1 MNTQVSGQHPTPCT
15 PIWQAANE
23 LGDDI
28 GVNSL
33 SSRLVLLALHFPR
46 LRLIWSRSLHATAA
60 IFRDLKANMDEPDP
74 VRAAAIGAPSVSLKP
89 QTPNAVSDLRLSLL
103 EARSWTSP
111 ILCGPPPSVRAS
123 DSDYDADAEAD
134 AAKSRR
140 PTSKGIAQAA
150 ATAAHPLAVS

>member
-1 MNTQVSGQHPTPCT
+1 MSRQQTLNSFADSASLSPSPLRLCV
-15 PIWQAANE
+15 QAANE

-74 VRAAAIGAPSVSLKP
+74 VRAAAIGAS
-89 QTPNAVSDLRLSLL
+89 NASSCTLL
-103 EARSWTSP
+103 
-111 ILCGPPPSVRAS
+111 
-123 DSDYDADAEAD
+123 
-134 AAKSRR
+134 AAKLEI
-140 PTSKGIAQAA
+140 PY
-150 ATAAHPLAVS
+150 

>member
-1 MNTQVSGQHPTPCT
+1 MTLYGGLRAQMLTIARTHSGASIRRRCPCCSV
-15 PIWQAANE
+15 ILRRCIQAANE

-74 VRAAAIGAPSVSLKP
+74 VRAAAIGGSEALAASAKHAYWWSKTPS
-89 QTPNAVSDLRLSLL
+89 
-103 EARSWTSP
+103 
-111 ILCGPPPSVRAS
+111 AS
-123 DSDYDADAEAD
+123 A
-134 AAKSRR
+134 
-140 PTSKGIAQAA
+140 
-150 ATAAHPLAVS
+150 